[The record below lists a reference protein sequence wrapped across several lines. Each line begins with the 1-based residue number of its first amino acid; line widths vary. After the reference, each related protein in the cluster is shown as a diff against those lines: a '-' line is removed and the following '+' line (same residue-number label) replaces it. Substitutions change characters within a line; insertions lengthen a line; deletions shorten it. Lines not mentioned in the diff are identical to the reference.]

1 MKSYHFFLKDLFDTG
16 MGTVEPAVCTVY
28 GSPYRWGSEGGF
40 GGVRTSRY
48 QYVQGKKV
56 FSRGGLLSTEYRRFI
71 TIIIAVIIL

>member
-1 MKSYHFFLKDLFDTG
+1 MRRSLVQNLVPEATTIFVVRSFKDLFDTG
-16 MGTVEPAVCTVY
+16 MGTVEPAVRTVY

-56 FSRGGLLSTEYRRFI
+56 FSRGGP
-71 TIIIAVIIL
+71 

>member
-1 MKSYHFFLKDLFDTG
+1 MQIVTKIVFDEKLSFFKDLFNTG
-16 MGTVEPAVCTVY
+16 MGMVEPAVRTVY

-56 FSRGGLLSTEYRRFI
+56 FSREVRQ
-71 TIIIAVIIL
+71 